1 MFSMFN
7 ISFDENNTETTG
19 ITDIANE
26 PTLAITT
33 TYNTIIATANKDT
46 DLKIYNAA
54 GQNITRTV
62 VKSGETRTF
71 SVPTGLYII
80 NGKKITVK

>member
-1 MFSMFN
+1 MFN

-19 ITDIANE
+19 ITDITNE

-80 NGKKITVK
+80 NGKKTIINK